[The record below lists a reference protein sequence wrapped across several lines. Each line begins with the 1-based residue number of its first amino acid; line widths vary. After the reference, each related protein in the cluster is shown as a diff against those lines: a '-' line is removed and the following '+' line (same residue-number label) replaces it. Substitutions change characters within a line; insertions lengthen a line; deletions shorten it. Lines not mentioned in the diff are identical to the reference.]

1 VENFTIEV
9 AERLDGGSNQSG
21 KSAVGTLSETGKSGS
36 KRCRRE
42 GYIPA
47 VAYHKAEKAIPV
59 KVPYKEF
66 TLLAKKARRSQVF
79 TFKSESSVLNGK
91 VAIVKDIQQD
101 YIKGR
106 VLHVDFLTLKEDEP
120 ISVEVPVKI
129 VGDSPGVKNQGGILA
144 IVTHEISVRCLP
156 KNIPGSVEVD
166 ISTLNLGQSIHSV
179 DLQLPAG
186 VELDDELEE
195 TIVSIVASRAGEE
208 SAAASVEA
216 AAPAAAGKAPAAKAP
231 AAGKAP
237 AAKAPAGKAPAGK
250 SGK

>member
-9 AERLDGGSNQSG
+9 AERLEGSASSKG
-21 KSAVGTLSETGKSGS
+21 SIATTGVLSETGKGGS

-42 GYIPA
+42 GFIPA
-47 VAYHKAEKAIPV
+47 IAYHRAEKAIPV

-79 TFKSESSVLNGK
+79 TFKSSSASLNGK

-101 YIKGR
+101 YVKGR
-106 VLHVDFLTLKEDEP
+106 VLHVDFLTLKDDEA
-120 ISVEVPVKI
+120 IRVEIPVKI

-144 IVTHEISVRCLP
+144 IVTHEVGVMCLP
-156 KNIPGSVEVD
+156 KNIPSAVEVD
-166 ISTLNLGQSIHSV
+166 ISGLNLGQSIHGS
-179 DLQLPAG
+179 DLKLPPG
-186 VELDDELEE
+186 VELDDDTEE

-208 SAAASVEA
+208 SAAAAAEGAAPAADAKA
-216 AAPAAAGKAPAAKAP
+216 AAPAAGKAAAAKAP
-231 AAGKAP
+231 AA
-237 AAKAPAGKAPAGK
+237 K